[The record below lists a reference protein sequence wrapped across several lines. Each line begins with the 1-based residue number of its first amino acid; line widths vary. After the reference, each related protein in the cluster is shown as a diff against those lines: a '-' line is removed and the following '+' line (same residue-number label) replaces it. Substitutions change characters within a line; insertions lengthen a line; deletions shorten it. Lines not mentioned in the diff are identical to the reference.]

1 MTRLHWV
8 LIALII
14 AETSTVLWGTVGTD
28 AHQPLPVTRLNVLDP
43 TAVEDIRHMES
54 EHRADNRKDWLDLA
68 AVYRTF
74 GLLPEALF
82 CYEQAE
88 KISPLRPKD
97 HFAWGICLSRFG
109 ELEKAQDHLQE
120 VIKAHHVWQE
130 DAWLQIGLNYLRQE
144 DPAKAEQALRNAKQ
158 RPIAKLA
165 LARLLSRTGQETESI
180 QLLEQLLERYPN
192 GLRIH
197 QLKAWVHDMKGET
210 ARAEYHRDE
219 VLRAADSLTTHD
231 LSRQHDD
238 QWFQKIGNGRFFFNS
253 LSAEG
258 QGDLRKAIDLSL
270 VGLKAAWQGDRAL
283 RLIYLR
289 LANKEPAKAL
299 LACEEFFVRV
309 GESVESLTLAG
320 EALTEMGETDAA
332 IDVWQRATRYRS
344 SRFVDTNMRVHEKLN
359 MAYEARGEKDKAARQ
374 KGLMG
379 LEKALLMWNRNEV
392 RKSLVEFQA
401 AVELVPDSA
410 MGWFYLA
417 ETRRLLGDGS
427 GARKAYQTCLQLDP
441 QHGRAQRRLAKLG
454 Q

>member
-1 MTRLHWV
+1 MTRLHWI

-14 AETSTVLWGTVGTD
+14 AETTSVLWGWIGRD
-28 AHQPLPVTRLNVLDP
+28 PHQPLPVTRLNVLDP
-43 TAVEDIRHMES
+43 TAVEDIRRLES
-54 EHRADNRKDWLDLA
+54 EHRSDNRKDWLDLA

-109 ELEKAQDHLQE
+109 EIAEAQEHLLN
-120 VIKAHHVWQE
+120 VIAAHHEWQE

-144 DPAKAEQALRNAKQ
+144 DPEQAEQALRNAKQ

-165 LARLLSRTGQETESI
+165 LARLLSRTGRESESL
-180 QLLEQLLERYPN
+180 QLLEELLERYPN

-197 QLKAWVHDMKGET
+197 QLKAWVHQMKGET
-210 ARAEYHRDE
+210 GPAEYHRE
-219 VLRAADSLTTHD
+219 RVLRAADSLTTHD
-231 LSRQHDD
+231 RSRQQDD
-238 QWFQKIGNGRFFFNS
+238 QWFQKIGNGRFFFES
-253 LSAEG
+253 LLVEE

-270 VGLKAAWQGDRAL
+270 VGLKAAWQEDRAL

-289 LANKEPAKAL
+289 LANGEPAKAL
-299 LACEEFFVRV
+299 QACEEFFVRV

-320 EALTEMGETDAA
+320 EALTEMGRTEEA
-332 IDVWQRATRYRS
+332 IKVWQRATRYRS
-344 SRFVDTNMRVHEKLN
+344 SRFVDTNMRVNEKLN
-359 MAYEARGEKDKAARQ
+359 MAYQASGEEGKAAQQ
-374 KGLMG
+374 KGLMR

-392 RKSLVEFQA
+392 RKSLVEFQG
-401 AVELVPDSA
+401 AVEVIPDSVI
-410 MGWFYLA
+410 GWFYLA

-427 GARKAYQTCLQLDP
+427 GAREAYQTCLQLDP
-441 QHGRAQRRLAKLG
+441 QHGRAQRRLAQLS

>member
-1 MTRLHWV
+1 MTRLHWI
-8 LIALII
+8 LMALIV
-14 AETSTVLWGTVGTD
+14 AEATAVLWGWVGTD
-28 AHQPLPVTRLNVLDP
+28 QHQPLPATRLNVLDP
-43 TAVEDIRHMES
+43 TAVEDIRRLEF
-54 EHRADNRKDWLDLA
+54 EHRSDNRKDWLDLA

-88 KISPLRPKD
+88 QISPLRPKD

-109 ELEKAQDHLQE
+109 QIAEAQDHLQK
-120 VIKAHHVWQE
+120 VIAAHHEWQE

-165 LARLLSRTGQETESI
+165 LARLFSRTGRETESL

-197 QLKAWVHDMKGET
+197 QLKAWVHEMKGET
-210 ARAEYHRDE
+210 GPAEYHRE
-219 VLRAADSLTTHD
+219 RVLRAADSLTTHD
-231 LSRQHDD
+231 RSRQQDD
-238 QWFQKIGNGRFFFNS
+238 QWFQKIGNGRFFFES
-253 LSAEG
+253 LLVEER
-258 QGDLRKAIDLSL
+258 GDLRKAIDLSL
-270 VGLKAAWQGDRAL
+270 VGLKAAWQEDRAL

-289 LANKEPAKAL
+289 LANREPAKAL
-299 LACEEFFVRV
+299 LACEQFFVRV

-320 EALTEMGETDAA
+320 EALTEMGRIEEA
-332 IDVWQRATRYRS
+332 IEVWQRATRYRS

-359 MAYEARGEKDKAARQ
+359 MAYQASGEKEKAARQ
-374 KGLMG
+374 KGLMR
-379 LEKALLMWNRNEV
+379 LEKALLMWHRNEV
-392 RKSLVEFQA
+392 RKSLVEFQG
-401 AVELVPDSA
+401 AVEVVPDSVV
-410 MGWFYLA
+410 GWFYLA

-427 GARKAYQTCLQLDP
+427 GAREAYQTCLQLYP
-441 QHGRAQRRLAKLG
+441 QHGRAQRRLAQLG